1 MRREAD
7 IRNAYRFNDFCQA
20 YNPKSKLAIFESDRE
35 YSKTGKDIKKEI
47 LIMIHLIEDD
57 LEVQIAV
64 REMFEK
70 VNGKDKEELANF
82 LDRLVE
88 KEYQTLYESYK

>member
-1 MRREAD
+1 
-7 IRNAYRFNDFCQA
+7 
-20 YNPKSKLAIFESDRE
+20 
-35 YSKTGKDIKKEI
+35 
-47 LIMIHLIEDD
+47 MIHLIEDN

-82 LDRLVE
+82 LDWLVE
-88 KEYQTLYESYK
+88 

>member
-1 MRREAD
+1 
-7 IRNAYRFNDFCQA
+7 
-20 YNPKSKLAIFESDRE
+20 
-35 YSKTGKDIKKEI
+35 
-47 LIMIHLIEDD
+47 MIHLIEDD

-70 VNGKDKEELANF
+70 VNVKDKEELANF

-88 KEYQTLYESYK
+88 KEYQTLYQSYR